1 MHRAKEIGDL
11 AQANLGIADC
21 EQRVRE
27 QAALVEELR
36 CGRRDTTEAEQVLA
50 AMQDEVKTWCEHRRY
65 VLSAMAETD

>member
-11 AQANLGIADC
+11 VEANLSIADC
-21 EQRVRE
+21 EERVRK

-36 CGRRDTTEAEQVLA
+36 REGRDPAEAEQALA
-50 AMQDEVKTWCEHRRY
+50 TMHDQIDAWCEHRRH